1 MSVVIDITSQFTGQK
16 AFRQAESAADKLGK
30 TVKHALIGVGVA
42 AFAKETITL
51 FAQQQKSIALFSKTL
66 NNLGFGFA
74 TADSLAF
81 VNSLKLQF
89 GITDQQLMPAYEQLL
104 ATTKSIGAAQNL
116 TNIALDVAAQQNIS
130 VTSAAD
136 ALSKAYLGN
145 TKSLGSLG
153 LGIDKAT
160 LASGNYAAILKEVT
174 KVTAGAA
181 TAAANTFAGK
191 LVRLKETADEAKTS
205 IGEGLVNALMA
216 ISGTKNFDDLQT
228 SIINFGNIAKTQ
240 LENFGAL
247 VKDNIGLIKTLGE
260 LMLVAF
266 AVSKVA
272 AFIEVLMTLNKAMKV
287 LRNSAIAAAIAEAF
301 MLNPIAGATMG
312 LAIVAAIGTTIK
324 GIDLLTSKAKEAT
337 DATNKMLNPSH
348 MSSSKY
354 WIDKIKSDKIA
365 ADTAAKEKAA
375 AAAKSKAAR
384 DQAATARAQFLL
396 DRSGTIL
403 DVGQAEI
410 YAALQGKIT
419 DEEKLRLDLQLALL
433 TKNATAA
440 DQLSQQLLVSQLK
453 TTDLAKTISSL
464 PKALNPF
471 AEWPGYI
478 QELINMISGMNALIN
493 QKTNAAQQVSVSLP
507 SASSGLGQAITSGQI
522 NANLTKD
529 ILTGANPNSVAERE
543 RLTALAS
550 GQSQSDAASVA
561 RWTGQAIAYFESQLA
576 SQQAAGQ
583 TITVN
588 IDASSMIDPSNLTK
602 VIQQTYIDLQKGG
615 YSLAPGGYGFGG
627 G

>member
-174 KVTAGAA
+174 RVTAGAA

-191 LVRLKETADEAKTS
+191 LLRLKETADEAKTS

-260 LMLVAF
+260 LMLLAF

-337 DATNKMLNPSH
+337 DATHKMLNPSH

-354 WIDKIKSDKIA
+354 WVDKIKSDKIA

-375 AAAKSKAAR
+375 AAAKSKAAK

-419 DEEKLRLDLQLALL
+419 DNEKLRLDLQLALL

-440 DQLSQQLLVSQLK
+440 DQLSQQLLVSQLQ

-471 AEWPGYI
+471 SEWPKYI
-478 QELINMISGMNALIN
+478 QDIIDLIAKIKLPVA
-493 QKTNAAQQVSVSLP
+493 NAAQQVAISLP
-507 SASSGLGQAITSGQI
+507 SASSGLGQAII
-522 NANLTKD
+522 NNQLSPNLTQD
-529 ILTGANPNSVAERE
+529 VLTGTNPNSVAERE
-543 RLTALAS
+543 RLAALAS

-561 RWTGQAIAYFESQLA
+561 RWTGQAIAYFESQLS
-576 SQQAAGQ
+576 SQQASGQ
-583 TITVN
+583 TITVYV
-588 IDASSMIDPSNLTK
+588 DANNLIDPNNLQK
-602 VIQQTYIDLQKGG
+602 VLQQTYIDLQKGG
-615 YSLAPGGYGFGG
+615 YSLSPAGNGFQ
-627 G
+627 